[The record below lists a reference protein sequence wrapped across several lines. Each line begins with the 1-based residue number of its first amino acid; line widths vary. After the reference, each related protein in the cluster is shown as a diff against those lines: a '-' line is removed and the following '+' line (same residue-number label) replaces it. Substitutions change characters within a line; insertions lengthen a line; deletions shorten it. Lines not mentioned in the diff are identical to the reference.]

1 MFDNQIDNRYKSLLK
16 YLISHGYKCK
26 KEPTQRLYKCDGVVI
41 KFTLTDIV
49 INDYT
54 DNRRFY
60 FKLDSSNT
68 FLINFLSFLTNN
80 KKVVV

>member
-16 YLISHGYKCK
+16 YLISNGYKCK
-26 KEPTQRLYKCDGVVI
+26 KEPSQRLYQCGGVVI